1 MAMKDSHWGS
11 VGVSETRWKILEGTY
26 FHEWQAGPGKE
37 NEWESKHWS
46 SQLSMHGAIMDT
58 WILADKND
66 IQIFFDNIYSYLL
79 IYKKKY

>member
-1 MAMKDSHWGS
+1 MDVIRSFVCIIDVCKNLSQVGINRMAMKDSHWGS

-46 SQLSMHGAIMDT
+46 GQLSMHEAVKDT
-58 WILADKND
+58 
-66 IQIFFDNIYSYLL
+66 
-79 IYKKKY
+79 